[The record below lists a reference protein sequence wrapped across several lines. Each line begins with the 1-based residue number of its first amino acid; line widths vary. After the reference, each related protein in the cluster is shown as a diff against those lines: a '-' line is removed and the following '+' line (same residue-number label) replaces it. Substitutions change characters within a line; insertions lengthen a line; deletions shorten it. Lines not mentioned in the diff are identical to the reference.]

1 MNSGSTPRPPRPS
14 RRVKTLPQT
23 LSPTLK
29 AACDELERI
38 IRARHDLATGQAII
52 DMVRRSEV
60 RRAEQQARDEE
71 LRRLDDQ
78 VRHYRHEAR
87 ALIHDYRVWR
97 FHLPMTTIMP
107 DPRDAQFE
115 DHRRRLSIARAFRQ
129 YRAVVTDYFDVAR
142 AFGRVKPTPTTDSEP
157 RTLH

>member
-1 MNSGSTPRPPRPS
+1 MTFGSTPRPKRPS
-14 RRVKTLPQT
+14 RRGQTPQP
-23 LSPTLK
+23 LSRNL
-29 AACDELERI
+29 AEALAELERI

-60 RRAEQQARDEE
+60 RRAGQQARDEE
-71 LRRLDDQ
+71 LQRLNDR
-78 VRHYRHEAR
+78 VRQHRHEAR

-97 FHLPMTTIMP
+97 FHLPMTASMP

-129 YRAVVTDYFDVAR
+129 YRAVVTEYFDVAR
-142 AFGRVKPTPTTDSEP
+142 AYGRAKPTPTTDSEP